1 MPGPSIFLLAGEAS
15 GDALGS
21 KLMTAIFKATDNGAT
36 FHGVGGPKMQALG
49 LKSLFPMEHLSIV
62 GFVEI
67 IPHIPRLLGYIK
79 EAAYEIERLKPDVV
93 VTIDA
98 PAFNF
103 RVVERLRKDGYSGK
117 IIHYVAPSVWA
128 YKPERA
134 RRVAAVYDHVL
145 ALLPFEPPYFE
156 KARVDCT
163 YVGHPVVEEPFAEG
177 AGAMF
182 RAKHHIDHDVPVLCL
197 MPGSRKGELK
207 RHLPIFAETVRILS
221 AQLRDLHCVVI
232 ATPQTSST
240 VLNATKDWFTPTI
253 IVAKEEDKIHAM
265 AACNVALVKSGT
277 STLEAAMAELPMVVA
292 YRANPISAYMLKK
305 MIQVKYVSII
315 NLIMKEEV
323 IPELLQENC
332 TPHKLAL
339 AVEKLYRGSHI
350 QLEQHEKAQAALH
363 QLGLMQDLAPSDKAA
378 QKVLE
383 FVKR

>member
-1 MPGPSIFLLAGEAS
+1 
-15 GDALGS
+15 
-21 KLMTAIFKATDNGAT
+21 
-36 FHGVGGPKMQALG
+36 MQALG

-103 RVVERLRKDGYSGK
+103 RVVERLRKAGYMGK

-128 YKPERA
+128 YKPERTKRMEA
-134 RRVAAVYDHVL
+134 IYDHVL

-156 KARVDCT
+156 QDGVECT
-163 YVGHPVVEEPFAEG
+163 YVGHPVVEEPFSEG
-177 AGAMF
+177 EGTMF
-182 RAKHHIDHDVPVLCL
+182 RAKHNIDHDMPMLCL

-232 ATPQTSST
+232 ATPQTSSI
-240 VLNATKDWFTPTI
+240 VLNAIKDWFTPTI
-253 IVAKEEDKIHAM
+253 VVAKEKDKIHAM
-265 AACNVALVKSGT
+265 AACNVALIKSGT
-277 STLEAAMAELPMVVA
+277 STLEAAMAKLPMVVA
-292 YRANPISAYMLKK
+292 YRANSISAYMLKK
-305 MIQVKYVSII
+305 MIQVDYVSII

-339 AVEKLYRGSHI
+339 AVEKLYRGSDL
-350 QLEQHEKAQAALH
+350 QYEQHEKAQAALH
-363 QLGLMQDLAPSDKAA
+363 QLGLMQNPTPSEKAA